1 MFRNLVE
8 SGSHAQDLRRRGS
21 FFAGTLALYL
31 VLLSAVGVGSI
42 YAYNANIDTRDDL
55 ELLTLMRFPAQ
66 PAGAEPE
73 KPAAPKRAAAAG
85 EPQAVRRPEAVIMTP
100 YNEHREV
107 GAANVRTI
115 NPRLRHIEIGDD
127 NGLDTPASAGPPV
140 PGLPGNP
147 SGESGRGAVV
157 EEDVEAPER
166 AQPAPRQEPQ
176 QPQPKRPETLK
187 LPSHVITGKAIS
199 KPTPPYPPIAK
210 TAHVQ
215 GTVAVQILIDEQ
227 GRVVSAQA
235 TSGPPLLQKAASDA
249 ARLARFSPT
258 LVGGV
263 PYKVSGVIFYHF
275 VLN

>member
-8 SGSHAQDLRRRGS
+8 SGSHATDLRRRGS
-21 FFAGTLALYL
+21 FFAGTLGLYL

-42 YAYNANIDTRDDL
+42 YAYDANIDTRDDL

-66 PAGAEPE
+66 PASAEPE
-73 KPAAPKRAAAAG
+73 KAEVPKRAAAAG

-127 NGLDTPASAGPPV
+127 NGLDTPVSVGPPG

-147 SGESGRGAVV
+147 SGGSDRGAVV
-157 EEDVEAPER
+157 KEDVEAPER

-176 QPQPKRPETLK
+176 QQPKRAETLK
-187 LPSHVITGKAIS
+187 LPSSVLIGKAVS
-199 KPTPPYPPIAK
+199 KPTPAYPAVAK
-210 TAHVQ
+210 HIRVQ

-235 TSGPPLLQKAASDA
+235 TSGHPLLQKAAVDA